1 MAKIV
6 LGLGTSHTP
15 MLLADDATL
24 ERFVETDQ
32 KIKHR
37 DKDGRPVTYGDLLEK
52 ADPKMAHMVAPE
64 HLVARQNVARAAIK
78 QVAQTLAHA
87 KVDTLVVL
95 GDDQNESYKED
106 CRPAFAI
113 YYGDTIRNS
122 NEQHDEYRKR
132 FPEWY
137 VQNRQGFFEDKG
149 PRDYPVHGKLAVHL
163 IESLMDSGFDLGA
176 SQRLPEGE
184 GEGHAIAYVHRR
196 VMDANAPVA
205 AVPIFLNTYFPPNQ
219 PRPSRCYAFG
229 QALRKA
235 IEAFPGNEKVGVLA
249 SGGLSHFLVDE
260 DFDRAILKACADK
273 DAKFLQT
280 LPRNKLNAGSSEIL
294 NWVAVAGAVEHLDLN
309 WFEYVPGYRTPAGTG
324 NRPQLRELGVR
335 IIQNIF
341 RKSGSRLS
349 VRKCDQRKN
358 LGSLSVGLNQAVI
371 ARSPIGRRS
380 NPDHTWIASLRT
392 Q

>member
-15 MLLADDATL
+15 MLLASDETL
-24 ERFVETDQ
+24 LRFVETDE

-37 DKDGRPVTYGDLLEK
+37 DKEGRPVTYGDLLEK
-52 ADPKMAHMVAPE
+52 ADPKLADMVAPAN
-64 HLVARQNVARAAIK
+64 LVARQNIARAAIERL
-78 QVAQTLAHA
+78 QRTLANTRLDA
-87 KVDTLVVL
+87 LIVF
-95 GDDQNESYKED
+95 GDDQNESYKDD

-122 NEQHDEYRKR
+122 NEQHDEYRRR

-137 VQNRQGFFEDKG
+137 VQNRQAFFEDNA
-149 PRDYPVHGKLAVHL
+149 PRDYPVHSGLAVHL
-163 IESLMDSGFDLGA
+163 IELLMDAGFDIA
-176 SQRLPEGE
+176 SSKCLPEGE

-196 VMDANAPVA
+196 VMDARNPVA

-219 PRPSRCYAFG
+219 PRPRRCYEFG
-229 QALRKA
+229 QAVRRA
-235 IEAFPGNEKVGVLA
+235 VEAFPDGASVGVLA

-273 DAKFLQT
+273 DAGFLQT
-280 LPRNKLNAGSSEIL
+280 LPRNKLHAGSSEIL

-324 NRPQLRELGVR
+324 TG
-335 IIQNIF
+335 
-341 RKSGSRLS
+341 LS
-349 VRKCDQRKN
+349 F
-358 LGSLSVGLNQAVI
+358 A
-371 ARSPIGRRS
+371 
-380 NPDHTWIASLRT
+380 TWT
-392 Q
+392 